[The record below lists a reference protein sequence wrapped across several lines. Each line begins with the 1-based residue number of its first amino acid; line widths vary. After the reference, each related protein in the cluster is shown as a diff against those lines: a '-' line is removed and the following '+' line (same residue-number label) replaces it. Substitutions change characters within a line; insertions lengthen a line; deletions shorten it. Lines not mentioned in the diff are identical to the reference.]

1 LIYTMRKGVIVAL
14 AAQADLGPAPSA
26 AEKLIE
32 PLVVGWERIFTL
44 SWEPGERRG
53 RPVVWGTIVNDSPY
67 IIGTVQLLLDTLDGQ
82 GRVVDQQV
90 SWGPTS
96 LTPFSHAAFEIP
108 VKRPAAN
115 YRVRVLA
122 YDRLEFPSRDR

>member
-1 LIYTMRKGVIVAL
+1 MRRGVIVVLTAL
-14 AAQADLGPAPSA
+14 AVLGPGASA
-26 AEKLIE
+26 AEKLVE
-32 PLVVGWERIFTL
+32 PLVVGWERIFKL

-53 RPVVWGTIVNDSPY
+53 RTVVWGTIVNDSPY
-67 IIGTVQLLLDTLDGQ
+67 IIGTVQFLLDTLDGQ
-82 GRVVDQQV
+82 GRIVGQQV

-108 VKRPAAN
+108 VERPAAS

-122 YDRLEFPSRDR
+122 YDRLEFPTRDR